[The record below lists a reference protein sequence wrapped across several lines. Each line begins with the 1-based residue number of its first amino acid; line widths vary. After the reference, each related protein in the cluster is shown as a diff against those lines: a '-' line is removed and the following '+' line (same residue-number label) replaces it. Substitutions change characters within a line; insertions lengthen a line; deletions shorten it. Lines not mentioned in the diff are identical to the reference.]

1 MHSAPQKNVD
11 VNAVLDTARFRGLP
25 LVVLLCA
32 AFITILDGF
41 DIQIMGLAAPAL
53 AHDWGTNRAG
63 LAPAFAAAL
72 IGMAVGG
79 FTIGGY
85 GDRNGRRPAILLSVL
100 IFGLGTLATAWAN
113 NVSMLIA
120 LRFLT
125 GLGLGGALPNAT
137 ALMAEF
143 APPKLRAQTIAAA
156 IVGVPI
162 GGMLGATIAAEVIPA
177 LGWRAMFA
185 IGGALPLAACVLIYF
200 VLPESARFLAI
211 RSDRSAE
218 LARILNRVVG
228 EERYGASHAF
238 SIGPAAPNQR
248 GGVGM
253 LLSRELWRN
262 TTALWIAFVTNLFA
276 VYCFYNWAPVVL
288 TSFGMDLATSLRAL
302 LIFNTAGVVGALTM
316 SWLISRIG
324 SRWVQALLGVL
335 AICALFYI
343 RALLGLENASTPSR
357 TIIAALTVAGF
368 CIVGIQVTL
377 FAVAANVYPTQC
389 RAAGVGWAQ
398 GVGRLGG
405 VLSAFAGAIFVG
417 TSFFVGIAATLT
429 LTVAAILA
437 LRKHIEPV
445 LTADDAV
452 PATHPNSE
460 SP

>member
-1 MHSAPQKNVD
+1 
-11 VNAVLDTARFRGLP
+11 
-25 LVVLLCA
+25 
-32 AFITILDGF
+32 
-41 DIQIMGLAAPAL
+41 
-53 AHDWGTNRAG
+53 
-63 LAPAFAAAL
+63 
-72 IGMAVGG
+72 
-79 FTIGGY
+79 
-85 GDRNGRRPAILLSVL
+85 
-100 IFGLGTLATAWAN
+100 
-113 NVSMLIA
+113 
-120 LRFLT
+120 
-125 GLGLGGALPNAT
+125 
-137 ALMAEF
+137 
-143 APPKLRAQTIAAA
+143 
-156 IVGVPI
+156 
-162 GGMLGATIAAEVIPA
+162 
-177 LGWRAMFA
+177 
-185 IGGALPLAACVLIYF
+185 
-200 VLPESARFLAI
+200 
-211 RSDRSAE
+211 
-218 LARILNRVVG
+218 
-228 EERYGASHAF
+228 
-238 SIGPAAPNQR
+238 
-248 GGVGM
+248 
-253 LLSRELWRN
+253 
-262 TTALWIAFVTNLFA
+262 
-276 VYCFYNWAPVVL
+276 
-288 TSFGMDLATSLRAL
+288 MDLATSLRAL
-302 LIFNTAGVVGALTM
+302 FIFNAAGVVGALTM